1 MNVESI
7 MTTRVATVGMD
18 DTLEIVKEIFDNAHF
33 NHLLVIDDDKRLV
46 GVISD
51 RDLLLSISPYL
62 GSLRENTRDRDTLNQ
77 KSHQVMSRDPATIRK
92 DASII
97 DAAQK
102 ILAITG
108 SCLPIV
114 DSENKIEGILSWKD
128 ILAALIEKTVP

>member
-18 DTLEIVKEIFDNAHF
+18 DTLEVVKEIFDNAHF
-33 NHLLVIDDDKRLV
+33 NHLLVIDDDKTLV

-62 GSLRENTRDRDTLNQ
+62 GSLGENTRDRNTLNK
-77 KSHQVMSRDPATIRK
+77 KSHQVMSRDPITIRK
-92 DASII
+92 DASIA
-97 DAAQK
+97 DAAQC

-108 SCLPIV
+108 SCLPVV
-114 DSENKIEGILSWKD
+114 DSEKKIAGILSWKD
-128 ILAALIEKTVP
+128 ILAALLEKPHQ